1 MKKSKKFI
9 IMSVVFVLII
19 VVAVGIY
26 LFYKSIPYNTITT
39 VLYMYDTSIP
49 EQAVGISDYVF
60 VAKVNGIARTDYIDT
75 GTVELKLTGNQKK
88 LSPYTVYNVDV
99 VKNIKGELIT
109 SEPIEY
115 MQYGGINEDGKGY
128 TYIPETDFL
137 EVGKYYLLLVNTFR
151 ADGGILETSDK
162 NRIILLDDV
171 ESDEEVENSEL
182 VKKYEEAYKNE
193 YIPEGAENETRYI
206 SKYDVNY
213 EDAMVE

>member
-9 IMSVVFVLII
+9 IMSVIFVLII
-19 VVAVGIY
+19 VVAVAVY
-26 LFYKSIPYNTITT
+26 LFYISISRIPQVTELYSYN
-39 VLYMYDTSIP
+39 TSIP
-49 EQAVGISDYVF
+49 EHAVGISDYVF

-75 GTVELKLTGNQKK
+75 GTVELSTTGNKEIE
-88 LSPYTVYNVDV
+88 SPYTVYNIEV

-137 EVGKYYLLLVNTFR
+137 ESGKYYLLLVNTFR

-171 ESDEEVENSEL
+171 ESDEDVENTEL

-193 YIPEGAENETRYI
+193 YIPEGAEDETRHI

-213 EDAMVE
+213 KE

>member
-9 IMSVVFVLII
+9 IMSVIFVLII
-19 VVAVGIY
+19 VVAVAVY
-26 LFYKSIPYNTITT
+26 LFYISISRIPQVTELYSYN
-39 VLYMYDTSIP
+39 TSIP

-75 GTVELKLTGNQKK
+75 GTVELSTTGNKEIE
-88 LSPYTVYNVDV
+88 SPYTVYNIEV

-109 SEPIEY
+109 SELIEY
-115 MQYGGINEDGKGY
+115 MQYGGINEDGETY
-128 TYIPETDFL
+128 TFMEGTGLLET
-137 EVGKYYLLLVNTFR
+137 GKYYILLVNTYR
-151 ADGGILETSDK
+151 EDGGTLETSDQ

-171 ESDEEVENSEL
+171 ESDEDVENSEL

-193 YIPEGAENETRYI
+193 YIPEGAEDETRHI

-213 EDAMVE
+213 TE

>member
-19 VVAVGIY
+19 VVAVSVY
-26 LFYKSIPYNTITT
+26 LFYKSISYITITS

-60 VAKVNGIARTDYIDT
+60 VAKVNGIARTDYIDM

-88 LSPYTVYNVDV
+88 LSPYTVYNIDV

-137 EVGKYYLLLVNTFR
+137 ESGKYYLLLVNTFR

-171 ESDEEVENSEL
+171 ESNEDVENSEL

-193 YIPEGAENETRYI
+193 YIPEGFYNWERYT

-213 EDAMVE
+213 KE